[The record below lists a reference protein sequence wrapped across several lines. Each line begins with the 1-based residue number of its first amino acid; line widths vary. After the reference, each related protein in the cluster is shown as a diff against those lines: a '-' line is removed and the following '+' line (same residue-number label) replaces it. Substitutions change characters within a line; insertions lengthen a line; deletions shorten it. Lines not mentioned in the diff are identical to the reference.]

1 MTRHAAPLLIGD
13 EEVRARLDAGTAVA
27 AVRRALLAHHREELS
42 APARLAA
49 PLGDRDLVFTAGADA
64 GGARHG
70 FRAYDTRGGEQLVA
84 VWDSARG
91 ALLAVVHGQ
100 ELGPRRTGAIGAVA
114 VDALARPDAAR
125 LGIIGAGTQ
134 ARAQLWALAQVRKPS
149 EVTVFARRPER
160 VRAFTE
166 RVREELGIEA
176 VAAPTAE
183 AAVRGQDIVITA
195 TSSRSPVLEADWI
208 APGTHISVLG
218 AKDRAA
224 HEIPPEL
231 IGRADVLVTDSRAQ
245 TAAYGPDHLIDP
257 AAAAEL
263 GAVLAGDAPGRTS
276 AGQITFFS
284 SVGLAGTEV
293 AVAAELAAKRP

>member
-1 MTRHAAPLLIGD
+1 MTRDGTPLLIGD

-27 AVRRALLAHHREELS
+27 AVRRALLAHHRKELA

-49 PLGDRDLVFTAGADA
+49 PVGDRDLVFTAGAEA
-64 GGARHG
+64 SAARHG

-84 VWDSARG
+84 VWDSASG
-91 ALLAVVHGQ
+91 ALLAVVHGR

-125 LGIIGAGTQ
+125 LGVIGAGTQ
-134 ARAQLWALAQVRKPS
+134 AYAQLWALAAVRRPA
-149 EVTVFARRPER
+149 EVAVFARRPER
-160 VRAFTE
+160 VRAFVA
-166 RVREELGIEA
+166 RVSAELGIPA

-183 AAVRGQDIVITA
+183 AAVRDRDVVITA

-208 APGTHISVLG
+208 APGTLISTLG
-218 AKDRAA
+218 TKMRTGS
-224 HEIPPEL
+224 ELPPEL
-231 IGRADVLVTDSRAQ
+231 IARADVVVTDSRAQ

-257 AAAAEL
+257 AAAVEL
-263 GAVLAGDAPGRTS
+263 GAVLAGEAPGRAA
-276 AGQITFFS
+276 AGRITLFS

-293 AVAAELAAKRP
+293 AVAAELAAVRP